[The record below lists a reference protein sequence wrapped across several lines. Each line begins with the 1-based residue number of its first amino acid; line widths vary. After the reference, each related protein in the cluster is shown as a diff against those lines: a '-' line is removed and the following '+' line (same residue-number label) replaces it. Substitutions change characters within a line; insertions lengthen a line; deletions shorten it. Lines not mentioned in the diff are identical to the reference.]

1 MAEEEAQ
8 VPQENA
14 AGGDAAAAVQ
24 TAGLAHRMGHLS
36 TGGGAALEFIE
47 GRDLPGL
54 VVLPDA

>member
-1 MAEEEAQ
+1 M
-8 VPQENA
+8 VA